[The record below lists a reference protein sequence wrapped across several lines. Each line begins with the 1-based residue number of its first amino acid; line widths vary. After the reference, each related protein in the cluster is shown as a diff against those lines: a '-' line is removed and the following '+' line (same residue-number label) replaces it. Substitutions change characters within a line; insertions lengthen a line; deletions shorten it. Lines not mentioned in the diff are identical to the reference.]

1 MEGDIY
7 QVRNQS
13 NQDPLNYPIKLNNQL
28 AALLGVVEGAESRP
42 TDQSYTV
49 FERLSALL
57 EEQLSQMQIVVQ
69 RDLGRLNDLLIREG
83 IEPIES
89 GRLIS

>member
-1 MEGDIY
+1 M
-7 QVRNQS
+7 
-13 NQDPLNYPIKLNNQL
+13 
-28 AALLGVVEGAESRP
+28 VEGAESRP

-57 EEQLSQMQIVVQ
+57 EEQLSQMTIVMQ

-83 IEPIES
+83 IKPIED
-89 GRLIS
+89 GRLVS